1 MLVRQQ
7 AWILPTF
14 ALPKRNY
21 HQVNQSKLDSIG
33 LPDLLL
39 STLETHMLCKSP
51 CYQAAGLGPAYSAAL
66 LCECVGHGY
75 FSCLSPLHLMYVSAV
90 PGSRNCSPRSIICKY
105 KIAMCISK
113 CLMWS
118 MRLNSVKISKSHHH
132 VLFRTS
138 ILHHKKIWWRMLLAR
153 NFCTDAFTHRS
164 FYAQRFYTHTHRGAV
179 TQKVFTQS
187 SS

>member
-1 MLVRQQ
+1 MVYPIIYRVSTILLVVQDFATIHRMIYHSRSR
-7 AWILPTF
+7 WLRSGPTSTHS
-14 ALPKRNY
+14 ARL
-21 HQVNQSKLDSIG
+21 KLSPS

-105 KIAMCISK
+105 KIAMCIS
-113 CLMWS
+113 MS
-118 MRLNSVKISKSHHH
+118 DVINEVE
-132 VLFRTS
+132 FRQN
-138 ILHHKKIWWRMLLAR
+138 KKITPSCL
-153 NFCTDAFTHRS
+153 
-164 FYAQRFYTHTHRGAV
+164 V
-179 TQKVFTQS
+179 
-187 SS
+187 